1 LKKENIY
8 TGHKGL
14 SATGMADEKRARKPI
29 VTLLFGT
36 VRNQQNYL
44 GPACHLYKPKQ
55 INSQKTYILKSVAT
69 PTVQLRLVNRPVQ
82 PAGEAGAVEQ
92 LRRPPGGD
100 SYQTAHGLLLPGT
113 AGDHHLDEVPFVVFR
128 YISLFYLQSLCNRF
142 GASAGDIATF
152 WFGFIFGVLGAPVGL
167 FQHQFVGATVWYIL
181 VRQFSLSA
189 RVLGASG
196 WCFSWCPSNPSV

>member
-1 LKKENIY
+1 M
-8 TGHKGL
+8 
-14 SATGMADEKRARKPI
+14 ATA
-29 VTLLFGT
+29 
-36 VRNQQNYL
+36 
-44 GPACHLYKPKQ
+44 
-55 INSQKTYILKSVAT
+55 
-69 PTVQLRLVNRPVQ
+69 TVQLRLVNRPVQ

-100 SYQTAHGLLLPGT
+100 SYQTAHGLLLQGQVYCT
-113 AGDHHLDEVPFVVFR
+113 AGDHNLDDVPFVVFGC
-128 YISLFYLQSLCNRF
+128 ISLFYLQSLGNRF

-167 FQHQFVGATVWYIL
+167 FQHQFVGATVLYIL